1 MSGEQI
7 VIGLMVYEATG
18 TTAWVGTVLA
28 IYFVPFFVF
37 GLLSGAVADW
47 VDRRTLLR
55 RIELATAAVIFV
67 YAGVAAGG
75 RHRSG

>member
-1 MSGEQI
+1 MLHNPAIRVRDYRRLLAGAAFHQQGMSGEQI

-47 VDRRTLLR
+47 IEPPTLCL
-55 RIELATAAVIFV
+55 
-67 YAGVAAGG
+67 
-75 RHRSG
+75 